1 MPPGNQLLLSGILSQ
16 IEVKGDILNGNKHR
30 SFYWVQI
37 YVDNQE
43 IIKSDK
49 IKAHSDKLS
58 WQWGSD
64 TKIYFSPSS
73 VVRIELYRGFKSS
86 AMDKFR
92 QILVHVAQFEEQIEK
107 LLDNS
112 SALFELKDKKEQSV
126 AQINMS
132 LFLSETPNEF
142 ISDFMKK
149 VDRDVANLK
158 DIDGVSKLALSIL
171 GPVLQSTKTLMDTV
185 ADAHPILK
193 ISWKFISNIYD
204 ATQETEIQDQS
215 IRELAENL
223 REMLATANEKLDLPK
238 IPNAVDII
246 KQIGQHS
253 LQVASIMHEYT
264 QLSYNKRTLFLST
277 GNLGKRIKECQSK
290 LQALNKR
297 FYERVQLEMNKAVK
311 ENQDM
316 IKDVKKEVT
325 KVKDDA
331 LEKKII
337 EWLWHSGPP
346 LDFSKNYN
354 EANKKH
360 HGETCSWFLDDNRFG
375 KWLHHSGFIWVYGK
389 AGCGK
394 TILMSLII
402 KKLPEAN
409 SSTGICYFF
418 FDARDGQ
425 TDSQLYMNF
434 IRSLIHQLCDFRHG
448 GIPQELVNL
457 YTKCGSSQPLD
468 EQLEE
473 TLQKILEG
481 FDHVFI
487 AIDAL
492 DECLDRQRTLD
503 WVKKLLTKSQG
514 QTNIHLIITSRRET
528 DISNIF
534 HNFRGDH
541 IDLVNSENK
550 DIEQYITQKMKS
562 DNLRK
567 FDEQHQFEIK
577 QKLLS
582 CADGSYIAL
591 MLNEVEKCSNLA
603 MLKTTLTEMPKD
615 LDEIY
620 GQILRKCDSKK
631 ALDLQRFLQFLA
643 FSIEDVK
650 LEELAEIIT
659 IEFTPENEPVYNS
672 NKQYFNPIDV
682 LELCG
687 GLVVTVRND
696 ESDNQ
701 SEDYVKLSHFSVKE
715 YLMSSHVQD
724 VFHLAK
730 TTSQI
735 EISKT
740 LLLYLLE
747 TYATILNN
755 NNIGPYNFPLKFH
768 AKSYWHLYVQ
778 CQGVGEDNII
788 CKLVVSLLRLGDS
801 TGFNDKVSNI
811 LWYGRLE
818 TKTAESKMI
827 CQASVLG
834 LCGVVKVLLRE
845 VDDITLTKKS
855 MDGKNPHQERVKG
868 KYSDALQAASYMGY
882 GLVVETLLQ
891 HGADINAL
899 FGNYGTALQAASYIG
914 HRLVVETLLQHGADV
929 NIVGGRYGT
938 ALQAASYYGHE
949 LVIETLI
956 KHGADVNVV
965 GSEHGT
971 VLQAASFYGH
981 ELVVETLIKHGA
993 DVNVVGGEY
1002 GTALQAAS
1010 YYGHELVVE
1019 TLIKHGADV
1028 NVVGGQY
1035 GTALQAASYRGYGLG
1050 VETLIKHG
1058 ANVNVV
1064 GGEYGNAL
1072 QAASFLGRELVVET
1086 LLQHGADINAV
1097 NGSYGTALQAA
1108 SYSGYELLII
1118 TLLQHGADVNV
1129 VGGKYGTALQA
1140 ASYRGYGLVVETL
1153 IKHGADVNVVGGEY
1167 GNALQAASFLGH
1179 ELVVETLLQHG
1190 ADLNVVGS
1198 EYGPALQVAS
1208 YRGYGL
1214 VVETIIKHSAD
1225 VNVVDGKYGTAL
1237 QAASCSGYR
1246 AVVKI
1251 LLQYGA
1257 DVNIVGGEYGTAL
1270 QAASY
1275 MGHNS
1280 VAETLLQ
1287 HGADINAVNG
1297 SYGTALQAASYS
1309 GYELLIITLLQ
1320 HGADVNIVG
1329 GEYGTALQAAS
1340 YRGNIFVVGSL
1351 IRRGA
1356 DVNVVGGKY
1365 GTALLAASYVGQY
1378 SIVDLLLKNGADVNT
1393 SASRFDN
1400 ALQAACSKNHEK
1412 VIQLLLSH
1420 GAKVTSLDYLDCIS
1434 NPALQVELR
1443 IAYSAHKESISNPL
1457 QTMPEN

>member
-1 MPPGNQLLLSGILSQ
+1 MSTHTVSEDQHEGIENSDINTPGPKIIQPHPLNFSLPLSPGCCISASSTTE
-16 IEVKGDILNGNKHR
+16 IDVKGDILNGNKHR

-149 VDRDVANLK
+149 VDRDVTNLK
-158 DIDGVSKLALSIL
+158 DIDGISKLALSIL

-346 LDFSKNYN
+346 LNFSQNYN
-354 EANKKH
+354 EANKKRQ
-360 HGETCSWFLDDNRFG
+360 GETCSWFLEDERFG
-375 KWLHHSGFIWVYGK
+375 QWLHHSGFIWVYGK

-402 KKLPEAN
+402 KKLPDAN

-425 TDSQLYMNF
+425 TDLQLHMNF
-434 IRSLIHQLCDFRHG
+434 IRSMIHQLCDFRHG
-448 GIPQELVNL
+448 GIPQDLVNL

-473 TLQKILEG
+473 TLQRILEG
-481 FDHVFI
+481 FDDVFM

-492 DECLDRQRTLD
+492 DECSDRQRTLN
-503 WVKKLLTKSQG
+503 WIQKLLTKFHG

-631 ALDLQRFLQFLA
+631 ALDLQRFLQFLS
-643 FSIEDVK
+643 FSMKDVT
-650 LEELAEIIT
+650 LETLAEIIT
-659 IEFTPENEPVYNS
+659 IEFTPENEPAYNP
-672 NKQYFNPIDV
+672 NKRYFNPADILD
-682 LELCG
+682 LCG
-687 GLVVTVRND
+687 GLVVTVRD
-696 ESDNQ
+696 DKADNQ
-701 SEDYVKLSHFSVKE
+701 NKDYIKLSHFSVKE
-715 YLMSSHVQD
+715 YLISSRVQST
-724 VFHLAK
+724 FHLME

-735 EISKT
+735 KISKT

-747 TYATILNN
+747 TSAATLNN
-755 NNIGPYNFPLKFH
+755 KDLDPSAFPLQSY
-768 AKSYWHLYVQ
+768 AIQYWHSHVQ
-778 CQGVGEDNII
+778 CQGVDKDNII
-788 CKLVVSLLRLGDS
+788 CKLVVRLLRYADS
-801 TGFNDKVSNI
+801 RKWNDDLIPGPYTINMNT
-811 LWYGRLE
+811 E
-818 TKTAESKMI
+818 NA
-827 CQASVLG
+827 QARTIVWASSLG
-834 LCGVVKVLLRE
+834 LVGVVEYLLNNMDNISWME
-845 VDDITLTKKS
+845 KS
-855 MDGKNPHQERVKG
+855 MRVKG
-868 KYSDALQAASYMGY
+868 KYGAALQEASYMGHNLVIKTLIQHGADINVVGGKYATALQAASYMGY
-882 GLVVETLLQ
+882 TWLVKILLQYNADVNIVGGQYGTALQAASYMGHILVVETLLQ
-891 HGADINAL
+891 HGSDVNIVGGMYYTALQAALYNKRVYVVQALLKYNPSDMHVIVDNATFCNAL
-899 FGNYGTALQAASYIG
+899 QAVSFIGDNLLVKTLLQHGAAANIVGGAYGTALQAASRKG
-914 HRLVVETLLQHGADV
+914 HKLVVETLLQHGADV
-929 NIVGGRYGT
+929 NIVGGMFHT
-938 ALQAASYYGHE
+938 ALQAALYGESEYVVQALLKYRPVDIH
-949 LVIETLI
+949 VI
-956 KHGADVNVV
+956 VQNVR
-965 GSEHGT
+965 
-971 VLQAASFYGH
+971 FC
-981 ELVVETLIKHGA
+981 
-993 DVNVVGGEY
+993 
-1002 GTALQAAS
+1002 
-1010 YYGHELVVE
+1010 
-1019 TLIKHGADV
+1019 
-1028 NVVGGQY
+1028 
-1035 GTALQAASYRGYGLG
+1035 
-1050 VETLIKHG
+1050 
-1058 ANVNVV
+1058 
-1064 GGEYGNAL
+1064 NAL
-1072 QAASFLGRELVVET
+1072 QAVSFIGDNLLVE
-1086 LLQHGADINAV
+1086 A
-1097 NGSYGTALQAA
+1097 
-1108 SYSGYELLII
+1108 
-1118 TLLQHGADVNV
+1118 
-1129 VGGKYGTALQA
+1129 
-1140 ASYRGYGLVVETL
+1140 
-1153 IKHGADVNVVGGEY
+1153 
-1167 GNALQAASFLGH
+1167 
-1179 ELVVETLLQHG
+1179 
-1190 ADLNVVGS
+1190 
-1198 EYGPALQVAS
+1198 
-1208 YRGYGL
+1208 
-1214 VVETIIKHSAD
+1214 
-1225 VNVVDGKYGTAL
+1225 
-1237 QAASCSGYR
+1237 
-1246 AVVKI
+1246 

-1257 DVNIVGGEYGTAL
+1257 AANIVGGEYGTAL
-1270 QAASY
+1270 QAASF
-1275 MGHNS
+1275 MGHKL
-1280 VAETLLQ
+1280 VVE
-1287 HGADINAVNG
+1287 
-1297 SYGTALQAASYS
+1297 
-1309 GYELLIITLLQ
+1309 TLLQ

-1329 GEYGTALQAAS
+1329 GKYGTALQAAS
-1340 YRGNIFVVGSL
+1340 YMGHTLVVETL
-1351 IRRGA
+1351 LQNNA
-1356 DVNVVGGKY
+1356 DVNIVGGIY
-1365 GTALLAASYVGQY
+1365 GTALQAASHGGQH
-1378 SIVDLLLKNGADVNT
+1378 SIVDLLLSNGADMNT
-1393 SASRFDN
+1393 SAGRFDN
-1400 ALQAACSKNHEK
+1400 ALQAACSKDHEK

-1420 GAKVTSLDYLDCIS
+1420 GAKVTSLDYLDCIG
-1434 NPALQVELR
+1434 NPHLQIELR
-1443 IAYSAHKESISNPL
+1443 IAYSTHKESTSNPL
-1457 QTMPEN
+1457 QTMPENPAMR